1 MQHYGVPEIFID
13 LIQQLYRGATCQ
25 VVHKGKLTEVFEVN
39 TGVRQGG
46 LLSPM
51 IFLLALDWIMRE
63 TTKTEQTGIQWTLTR
78 VLEDLDYAD
87 DICLI
92 SQKHEHRQSKT
103 DRLAQEAAKTGLEIN
118 TEKTETMSLH
128 TDQQSPIKIRG
139 QELKEVDT
147 FVYFGSTVTATGGS
161 NE

>member
-1 MQHYGVPEIFID
+1 M
-13 LIQQLYRGATCQ
+13 
-25 VVHKGKLTEVFEVN
+25 N
-39 TGVRQGG
+39 TGVRQGC

-92 SQKHEHRQSKT
+92 SQMHEHRQSKT
-103 DRLAQEAAKTGLEIN
+103 DRLAQEAAKTGLEIK
-118 TEKTETMSLH
+118 TVKTETTSLY

-139 QELKEVDT
+139 KVLKEVDT
-147 FVYFGSTVTATGGS
+147 
-161 NE
+161 